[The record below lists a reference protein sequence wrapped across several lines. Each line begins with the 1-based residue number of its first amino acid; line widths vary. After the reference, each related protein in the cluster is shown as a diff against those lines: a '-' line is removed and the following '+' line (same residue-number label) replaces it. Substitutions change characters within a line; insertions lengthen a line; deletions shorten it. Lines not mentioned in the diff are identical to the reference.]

1 MKGVH
6 MKSLFAVLVTVVALA
21 LVATGGAG
29 LGKLKCFAGDPATCS
44 VSQDT
49 ATLDTSDGGFAGA
62 YYTASKAN
70 GTPLTGVDYAFQ
82 YNCDPSDD
90 TVSCVGGGSPRW
102 SIPIDTPDAG
112 KTNGYA
118 FIGAANCGSTGT
130 VSTASATCA
139 VNFASVDYTSWDAFA
154 AANPSYQIGNAL
166 PFVETDTTEPGTTL
180 IFAITITK

>member
-1 MKGVH
+1 MCCK
-6 MKSLFAVLVTVVALA
+6 
-21 LVATGGAG
+21 
-29 LGKLKCFAGDPATCS
+29 
-44 VSQDT
+44 
-49 ATLDTSDGGFAGA
+49 
-62 YYTASKAN
+62 
-70 GTPLTGVDYAFQ
+70 GVDYSFQ

-90 TVSCVGGGSPRW
+90 TVTCVGGGSPRW

-130 VSTASATCA
+130 VSTASPTCA
-139 VNFASVDYTSWDAFA
+139 VNFASVDYTNWDAFA

-180 IFAITITK
+180 IFAITISK